1 MLTGRSHPISMRCP
15 STPGAFTAVGFPS
28 AITQALQSEP
38 RPTAAQIVV
47 NVLDLSGDLWIF
59 GETGQPVNDHL
70 RETAAAASVPVM
82 AIRAVAA
89 GALTDQLDRRVDN
102 DYPVDA
108 EFERAQGFRRLAA
121 DLGESTASLA
131 HRYALSIPGV
141 TTVVLGVKN
150 RSGDRRVSRGRG
162 AGPADGAGG
171 RASERA
177 APAGGTVIAAYVQA
191 SSAVCSPSST
201 TGSSARSTRI
211 GS

>member
-1 MLTGRSHPISMRCP
+1 MRCP

-38 RPTAAQIVV
+38 RPEAAQIVV
-47 NVLDLSGDLWIF
+47 NALDLSGDMWIF

-102 DYPVDA
+102 DHPVDA

-121 DLGESTASLA
+121 DLDESTASLA
-131 HRYALSIPGV
+131 QRHALSIQGV

-150 RSGDRRVSRGRG
+150 RPELAECLEAEARGPLTEQESEQVESCASRRHRHSGLRPGLV
-162 AGPADGAGG
+162 GG
-171 RASERA
+171 
-177 APAGGTVIAAYVQA
+177 V
-191 SSAVCSPSST
+191 
-201 TGSSARSTRI
+201 
-211 GS
+211 